1 MPATDHGTSGP
12 VPGPRRRVVRDSLS
26 LGVPVG
32 LYGLAFGA
40 TAATAGFSVPQ
51 ACILSL
57 VLFSG
62 GSQFALVGVL
72 GTGGGLGAGVGA
84 ALLLGV
90 RNTMYGLRLA
100 PMLQVRRGK
109 RLLAAH
115 GVIDETTAMA
125 TGQRDDKDGRLA
137 FWVVFAAI
145 FTVWNG
151 TTLVGAVVATGLPD
165 PARAALDGIVPAA
178 FLALLWPRLRSG
190 APQRWTA
197 LIGAAIA
204 VLGVLFLPTGLG
216 VVAASI
222 AAVVVWL
229 VQERRS

>member
-1 MPATDHGTSGP
+1 MPSPDHGNSGP

-40 TAATAGFSVPQ
+40 TAATAGFSVAQ
-51 ACILSL
+51 ACVLSL

-72 GTGGGLGAGVGA
+72 GAGGGLGAGVGA

-90 RNTMYGLRLA
+90 RNTMYGLRMA
-100 PMLQVRRGK
+100 PMLRVRGGR

-125 TGQRDDKDGRLA
+125 TGQRNDKDGRLA
-137 FWVVFAAI
+137 FWAVFAAI

-151 TTLVGAVVATGLPD
+151 TTLVGAAVATGLPD

-178 FLALLWPRLRSG
+178 FLALLWPRLLSG

-204 VLGVLFLPTGLG
+204 VLGVLFLPPGLG

-222 AAVVVWL
+222 SAAVVWL

>member
-51 ACILSL
+51 ACVLSL

-72 GTGGGLGAGVGA
+72 GAGGGLGAGVGA

-100 PMLQVRRGK
+100 PMLQVRGAK

-125 TGQRDDKDGRLA
+125 TGQVDDKDGRLA
-137 FWVVFAAI
+137 FWLVFAAI

-165 PARAALDGIVPAA
+165 AARAALDGIVPAA

-204 VLGVLFLPTGLG
+204 VLGVLVLPPGLG

-222 AAVVVWL
+222 SAVVVWL

>member
-1 MPATDHGTSGP
+1 MPGTDEPPGS
-12 VPGPRRRVVRDSLS
+12 GPRRRVVRDSLS

-40 TAATAGFSVPQ
+40 TAATAGFSVAQ
-51 ACILSL
+51 ACVLSL

-72 GTGGGLGAGVGA
+72 GAGGGLGAGVGA

-90 RNTMYGLRLA
+90 RNTMYGLRMA
-100 PMLQVRRGK
+100 PMLRARGAT

-145 FTVWNG
+145 FSVWNG
-151 TTLVGAVVATGLPD
+151 TTLVGALVATGLPET
-165 PARAALDGIVPAA
+165 ARAALDGIVPAA
-178 FLALLWPRLRSG
+178 FLALLWPRLRTG

-197 LIGAAIA
+197 VIGAGIA
-204 VLGVLFLPTGLG
+204 VLGVLFLPPGLG
-216 VVAASI
+216 VVAAAL
-222 AAVVVWL
+222 AAVSVWVVTE
-229 VQERRS
+229 VRR